1 MALHHGGVIENR
13 LRLICFKIGLNI
25 GSKFL
30 ASNLSHTWTS
40 WLAHRASSVSIISR
54 CLLLR
59 FYRTDKVGISR
70 KDMSKKA
77 HLVYRFL
84 SFAGVL
90 ALLFGLQYLLTN
102 SRRTCTS
109 TSAKPY
115 IYKEELFVLV
125 PSRTG
130 YQRYNMCQNYATDDR
145 QTFLKQLQLHES
157 LSC

>member
-115 IYKEELFVLV
+115 IYIRKKCLCWCQVERATNDITCV
-125 PSRTG
+125 RTT
-130 YQRYNMCQNYATDDR
+130 QPMTDKR
-145 QTFLKQLQLHES
+145 FS
-157 LSC
+157 SSCSYTSH